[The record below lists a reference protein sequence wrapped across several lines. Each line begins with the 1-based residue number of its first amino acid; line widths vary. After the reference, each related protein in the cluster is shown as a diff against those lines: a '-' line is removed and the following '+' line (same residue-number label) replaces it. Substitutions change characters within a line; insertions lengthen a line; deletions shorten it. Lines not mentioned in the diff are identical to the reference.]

1 MIHLYCGDGKGKTT
15 AAMGLALRMAG
26 AGKQV
31 LVGQF
36 FKNGSSSE
44 IKALSAVPGVETLH
58 CVTVPG
64 LYSRRTEQQRQQAR
78 RDYTAYLTELLAK
91 AEGKDLLVLD
101 EAVSACRHG
110 SIPEE
115 TLLRYLDTYRETMEI
130 VLTGREPSE
139 ALQAR
144 ADYITEMCKRRHPFD
159 RGIRARKGVEF

>member
-64 LYSRRTEQQRQQAR
+64 LYSPGTVTQWRVSTPGTAESAFISEELPFLKNCPTRTCFPAPAMRSASPM
-78 RDYTAYLTELLAK
+78 A
-91 AEGKDLLVLD
+91 
-101 EAVSACRHG
+101 AVVF
-110 SIPEE
+110 PF
-115 TLLRYLDTYRETMEI
+115 
-130 VLTGREPSE
+130 PSP
-139 ALQAR
+139 Q
-144 ADYITEMCKRRHPFD
+144 
-159 RGIRARKGVEF
+159 